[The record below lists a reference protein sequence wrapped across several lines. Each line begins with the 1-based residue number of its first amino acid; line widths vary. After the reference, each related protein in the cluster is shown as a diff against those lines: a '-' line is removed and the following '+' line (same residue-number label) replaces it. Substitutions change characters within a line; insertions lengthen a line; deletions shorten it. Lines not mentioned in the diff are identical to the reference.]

1 MTTIP
6 LIHRNA
12 HLFLDLEDGL
22 WVHDTGAPTSFGSR
36 SCLDFLGRK
45 FTIDDSYMGLDSEF
59 LSESLGVEC
68 KGLLGADVLSAFDQV
83 IDLPGGRLI
92 LSLDELGHSGE
103 RLELDEFMGIP
114 IIAVTVSGEPFRIFF
129 DTGAQ
134 VSYLQDDLLDTFPH
148 AGRLED
154 FYPGFGQFET
164 ETHMVPFALGQAIHT
179 LRCGQLPGLLGM
191 SLMMADVQGILGN
204 AILEGRTVGYF
215 PRRNMLSL

>member
-1 MTTIP
+1 
-6 LIHRNA
+6 
-12 HLFLDLEDGL
+12 
-22 WVHDTGAPTSFGSR
+22 
-36 SCLDFLGRK
+36 
-45 FTIDDSYMGLDSEF
+45 
-59 LSESLGVEC
+59 
-68 KGLLGADVLSAFDQV
+68 LLGADVLSAFDQV

-92 LSLDELGHSGE
+92 LSSDELEHSGE

-114 IIAVTVSGEPFRIFF
+114 IISATVSGQPFRMFF

-134 VSYLQDDLLDTFPH
+134 VSYLQDERLDAFPN
-148 AGRLED
+148 AGMLED

-164 ETHMVPFALGQAIHT
+164 ETHMVPSALGHGIHT

-204 AILEGRTVGYF
+204 AILERKTVGYF

>member
-22 WVHDTGAPTSFGSR
+22 WLHDTGAPTSFGGR
-36 SCLDFLGRK
+36 SSLDFLGLK
-45 FTIDDSYMGLDSEF
+45 FKIDGSYMGLDPEL
-59 LSESLGVEC
+59 LSEAVGVEC
-68 KGLLGADVLSAFDQV
+68 RGLLGADVLGAFDQI
-83 IDLPGGRLI
+83 IDLPGGCLT
-92 LSLDELGHSGE
+92 LSVDELEHPGE

-114 IIAVTVSGEPFRIFF
+114 ILSVTVSGEPFRMFF

-134 VSYLQDDLLDTFPH
+134 VSYLQDEILGRFPN
-148 AGRLED
+148 AGSLED
-154 FYPGFGQFET
+154 FYPGFGTFET
-164 ETHMVPFALGQAIHT
+164 ETHLVPFTLGQAVHP

-191 SLMMADVQGILGN
+191 SLMVADVQGILGN

-215 PRRNMLSL
+215 PRRNMLTR